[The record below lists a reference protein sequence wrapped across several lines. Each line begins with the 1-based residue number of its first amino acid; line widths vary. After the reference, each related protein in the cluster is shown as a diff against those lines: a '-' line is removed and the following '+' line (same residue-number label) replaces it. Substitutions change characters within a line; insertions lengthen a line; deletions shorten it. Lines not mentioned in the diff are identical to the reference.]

1 MMSGRVAIV
10 TGAAAGIGRAIAR
23 RLAEDGLSVGV
34 LDLDQAEVDAVAD
47 EINARNGG
55 RAIGLAASVTSRPQ
69 VQAAIDKLRAAFGPV
84 TVVVNNAGIAD
95 FVPFE
100 KLTDE
105 QWDRMLDI
113 NLKGAFIV
121 TQTAFADM
129 KEAKWGRIVNI
140 SSSSAQTGAV
150 GMTHYSASKGG
161 MMAMTRTWAVE
172 LGPYGITANNIP
184 PGSILN
190 TKMSEE
196 NKHRFPISVETL
208 VANNPVRRTG
218 EPEDIANAASWLV
231 KEESGYVTG
240 QTIGVNG
247 GRIIT

>member
-1 MMSGRVAIV
+1 MSDRVAIV

-34 LDLDQAEVDAVAD
+34 LDLNQDEVDAVAD
-47 EINARNGG
+47 EINAKNGG
-55 RAIGLAASVTSRPQ
+55 RAIGLVASVTDRAQ
-69 VQAAIDKLRAAFGPV
+69 VKAAIDKLRAAFGPV
-84 TVVVNNAGIAD
+84 TVVVNNAGISD

-100 KLTDE
+100 ELTDD

-121 TQTAFADM
+121 TQTAFPDM

-140 SSSSAQTGAV
+140 SSSSAQTGAK

-196 NKHRFPISVETL
+196 NRHRFPISVETL

-218 EPEDIANAASWLV
+218 EPEDIANACSWLV

>member
-1 MMSGRVAIV
+1 MSERVAIV
-10 TGAAAGIGRAIAR
+10 TGAAAGIGRAIAK

-34 LDLDQAEVDAVAD
+34 LDLKQDEVDAVAD
-47 EINARNGG
+47 EINAKNGG
-55 RAIGLAASVTSRPQ
+55 RAIGLVASVTDRAQ
-69 VQAAIDKLRAAFGPV
+69 VKAAIDKLRAAFGPV
-84 TVVVNNAGIAD
+84 TVVVNNAGISD

-100 KLTDE
+100 ELTDD

-121 TQTAFADM
+121 TQTAFPDM

-140 SSSSAQTGAV
+140 SSSSAQTGAK

-172 LGPYGITANNIP
+172 LGPYGVTANNIP

-196 NKHRFPISVETL
+196 NRHRFPIPVETL

-231 KEESGYVTG
+231 KEESSYVTG

>member
-1 MMSGRVAIV
+1 MSGRVAVV
-10 TGAAAGIGRAIAR
+10 TGGAVGIGRAIAR
-23 RLAEDGLSVGV
+23 RLAEDGLAVGI
-34 LDLDQAEVDAVAD
+34 LDLDQADVDAVAD
-47 EINARNGG
+47 EINAKNGG
-55 RAIGLAASVTSRPQ
+55 RAIGLAQVT
-69 VQAAIDKLRAAFGPV
+69 AAIEKLRAAFGPV
-84 TVVVNNAGIAD
+84 TVVVNNAGISD

-100 KLTDE
+100 ELTDD
-105 QWDRMLDI
+105 QWDQMLDI

-121 TQTAFADM
+121 TQVAFADM

-140 SSSSAQTGAV
+140 SSSSAQTGAK

-172 LGPYGITANNIP
+172 LGPLGITANNIP

-196 NKHRFPISVETL
+196 NRHRFPISVETL

-218 EPEDIANAASWLV
+218 EPEDIAGACSWLV
-231 KEESGYVTG
+231 REESGYVTG